1 MNLLCSSCGR
11 LHCYGVFCPGRIK
24 KAEALEVK
32 APETGDKKPRGLKPP
47 LYLIPFAPLA
57 WMARIFQFGIS
68 PGKYSR
74 GNWRQPVAGETPRQ
88 KAQEYYRAAIGHIW
102 SEMERNERAIEADLA
117 GKDVPDGGGL
127 ALDGG
132 EGGSSGPHLAHALC
146 SLAMAIQGLIDAGL
160 APADFGQPWVKQ
172 EVS

>member
-1 MNLLCSSCGR
+1 MGKR
-11 LHCYGVFCPGRIK
+11 P
-24 KAEALEVK
+24 EALEGK
-32 APETGDKKPRGLKPP
+32 STGDRKPRGLKPP
-47 LYLIPFAPLA
+47 LYLVPFAPIA

-74 GNWRQPVAGETPRQ
+74 GNWRQPVAGESPRQ
-88 KAQEYYRAAIGHIW
+88 KAQEYYRAAIGHVW
-102 SEMERNERAIEADLA
+102 SEMEHNERAIEAEMA
-117 GKDVPDGGGL
+117 GQPPGVGL

-146 SLAMAIQGLIDAGL
+146 SLAMAIQGLVDAGL
-160 APADFGQPWVKQ
+160 APADFGQPWVRTEQ